1 MKGAEWKARARGGDV
16 LLGTLIVSPSP
27 AWPAAV
33 EACGLDF
40 VFIDT
45 EHIALDRE
53 RLSWMCRT
61 YASMGLPPMVRL
73 QGQDPCDATALL
85 DDGASGIIV
94 PYVESAEA
102 VIAMV
107 GATRFRP
114 LKGARLQA
122 ALRGERVEDR
132 LRSYMQDRNQHQAL
146 IVNIESVPA
155 IDQLDLILECEG
167 LDAVL
172 IGPHDLSTSLGVP
185 EAYDHPKFLEAC
197 EHIFQKARKAGKG
210 AAIHHWLGPESQ
222 VRFLNMGANILI
234 HSADILAFKQTMTQD
249 LQQIRALAGL
259 SSRYS
264 ANDDLSI

>member
-1 MKGAEWKARARGGDV
+1 
-16 LLGTLIVSPSP
+16 
-27 AWPAAV
+27 
-33 EACGLDF
+33 
-40 VFIDT
+40 
-45 EHIALDRE
+45 
-53 RLSWMCRT
+53 
-61 YASMGLPPMVRL
+61 MVRL

-107 GATRFRP
+107 GATSFRP

-185 EAYDHPKFLEAC
+185 EAYDHPKLEAC

-210 AAIHHWLGPESQ
+210 AAIHHWLGPKPKC
-222 VRFLNMGANILI
+222 VF
-234 HSADILAFKQTMTQD
+234 
-249 LQQIRALAGL
+249 
-259 SSRYS
+259 
-264 ANDDLSI
+264 